1 MVRQVLK
8 VLKDLRVRM
17 ACLARQ
23 ELKALKDLPV
33 PLERQALKV
42 FKD

>member
-1 MVRQVLK
+1 
-8 VLKDLRVRM
+8 M
-17 ACLARQ
+17 AFLALQ

-33 PLERQALKV
+33 PLEQQALKV